1 MAVILHGDY
10 MASVLRHV
18 DLVSK
23 VVSELAPI
31 HHRVAEEKIV
41 RAKILRADNA
51 ILSFVQVRCTMIL
64 RKISNRGLVV
74 LTERWQSQY
83 GRLRMKIF
91 P

>member
-1 MAVILHGDY
+1 MAATLHGVY
-10 MASVLRHV
+10 MASVLKHV

-51 ILSFVQVRCTMIL
+51 ILSFVQVRCSNDLAENLKL
-64 RKISNRGLVV
+64 RPCRIRKVEV
-74 LTERWQSQY
+74 
-83 GRLRMKIF
+83 
-91 P
+91 